1 MTTVFQ
7 TQYNPK
13 INTRA
18 AVEYGDLTVLVEQ
31 PGEPAIAPAPLAR
44 ELKRKLSAF
53 APGDYVLPV
62 GSPAVMF
69 AAGMALRDL
78 GVRSTNVLI
87 WDKKVQRYFTTTLEV

>member
-18 AVEYGDLTVLVEQ
+18 AIEYGDLRVLIEE
-31 PGEPAIAPAPLAR
+31 PGEPAIAPSPMVK
-44 ELKRKLSAF
+44 ELKRKLADF
-53 APGDYVLPV
+53 APGDYILPV

-69 AAGMALRDL
+69 ATGLALRDI
-78 GVRSTNVLI
+78 GVRSASILI
-87 WDKKVQRYFTTTLEV
+87 WDKRSRRYFTTTMEV